1 MHLALVQP
9 LLAVDFMQVAIPL
22 VVMFLAVM
30 KFLFDANKKAGAQR
44 EDGPAMPQQP
54 QPQPAM
60 QKPVPAGGQQADQL
74 RTQVEE
80 FLRRAG
86 RPPQGGQP
94 QQPQHPRQ
102 PRPAS
107 EIDVLLDDAS
117 RSPARRSFAESI
129 RSSESRQPPTA
140 KPSVANADK
149 RPARRSVVP
158 KQRETLAER
167 AVVREATRLSKLP
180 KQPPHLGQRI
190 IEDDEQFDI
199 QLKAKF
205 AHTVGTLAESG
216 SQPQSPGAAPPR
228 DTPAAQIA
236 AMLANPD
243 GVRQA
248 VIINEILHR
257 PSDRW

>member
-1 MHLALVQP
+1 MHLAIAQP

-22 VVMFLAVM
+22 VVLFFAVM
-30 KFLFDANKKAGAQR
+30 KQLFDVNKKVGAQR
-44 EDGPAMPQQP
+44 EGGPAMPPQPQP

-74 RTQVEE
+74 RSQVEE

-86 RPPQGGQP
+86 RLPQGGQP
-94 QQPQHPRQ
+94 QRPQQPT
-102 PRPAS
+102 PAS
-107 EIDVLLDDAS
+107 QIDVLLSDAS
-117 RSPARRSFAESI
+117 QSPKRTSLAESLRSRES
-129 RSSESRQPPTA
+129 RSSPKT
-140 KPSVANADK
+140 KPAVADADT
-149 RPARRSVVP
+149 RPVRRSVVP

-167 AVVREATRLSKLP
+167 AAVREASRLSKLP
-180 KQPPHLGQRI
+180 EQPPHLGQRI

-205 AHTVGTLAESG
+205 DHTVGTLAESG
-216 SQPQSPGAAPPR
+216 RNPQSPDVAPTR
-228 DTPAAQIA
+228 ETPAAQIA

-248 VIINEILHR
+248 VIINEILRR